1 MIKSGTIKEVREIK
15 SGVSGTGRTWTL
27 YRVTFTDGFECTT
40 FDNYYSEGQDVNL
53 SVEKEIKQGRNG
65 AKFENYRIVPS
76 KPKRESVVAQNGKF
90 EEIMGVLAGINEK
103 LDQVLDDLNK
113 RP

>member
-1 MIKSGTIKEVREIK
+1 MVKSGKIINIEVVKE
-15 SGVSGTGRTWTL
+15 GVSRGRKWSL
-27 YRVTFTDGFECTT
+27 YRLTFDDKFTCTT
-40 FDNYYSEGQDVNL
+40 FDGFYEVGQEVNL
-53 SVEKEIKQGRNG
+53 TVEKNPRKGANG
-65 AKFENYRIVPS
+65 VTYENWQVVPA